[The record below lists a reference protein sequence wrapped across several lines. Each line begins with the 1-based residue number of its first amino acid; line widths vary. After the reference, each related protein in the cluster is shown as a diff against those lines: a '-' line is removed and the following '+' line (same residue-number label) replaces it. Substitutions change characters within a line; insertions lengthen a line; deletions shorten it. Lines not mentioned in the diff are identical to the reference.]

1 MKAKFFLP
9 LVLLATLSVGFTSCS
24 DDDGDN
30 DPKAAI
36 VGKWDGTISISG
48 ALFCWTYEFRDD
60 GTAIATEAACP
71 DNRINKRTYTVIDKN
86 NGTIQ
91 SGPSTPIPYRIEGDK
106 LYFGDD
112 MQYLTKRPN
121 GQQFVFP
128 ASTLLGT
135 WSIKY
140 VQRGEELIDAAKAG
154 LTAEITFR
162 PDGTY
167 EAKSEVLG
175 DGEGTYDGDGFKI
188 ETFVDGSRYLS
199 YVVYRISEK
208 MADMLI
214 YNHKTNKRVANVRV
228 EKK

>member
-1 MKAKFFLP
+1 
-9 LVLLATLSVGFTSCS
+9 
-24 DDDGDN
+24 
-30 DPKAAI
+30 
-36 VGKWDGTISISG
+36 
-48 ALFCWTYEFRDD
+48 
-60 GTAIATEAACP
+60 
-71 DNRINKRTYTVIDKN
+71 
-86 NGTIQ
+86 
-91 SGPSTPIPYRIEGDK
+91 
-106 LYFGDD
+106 

-214 YNHKTNKRVANVRV
+214 YNHKTNKRVANVRA